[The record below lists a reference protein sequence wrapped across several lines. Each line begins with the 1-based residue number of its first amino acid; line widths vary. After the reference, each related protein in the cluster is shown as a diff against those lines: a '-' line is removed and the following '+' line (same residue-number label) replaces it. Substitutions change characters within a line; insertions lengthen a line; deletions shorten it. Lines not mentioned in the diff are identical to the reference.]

1 MLSDS
6 SHVDDQQAVTT
17 TVCFG
22 WHRSLYKKVNII
34 TTTSPNEAKRSFAD
48 HYAKPTPH
56 SYLLEMS
63 RLGYQIAERA
73 RPYCVA
79 AAELLADKNPGWP
92 IRMLDVGCS
101 YGIGSAF
108 VKYGCTFEELVSFF
122 SSRAPE
128 DYVACIAAMR
138 MWLNVVPPKIE
149 MGVVGLD
156 IAGSAVQFA
165 VDSGLLDC
173 GIVRNLE
180 TEDLSQ
186 DEIAWIS
193 GCNLLICTGA
203 IGYIGERTFDRI
215 LPHLGTSR
223 TDTSG
228 PAAIMTVLR
237 MFDINEAEAAFNR
250 VGMEVRKVPGIRLP
264 QRGFADEEEMQ
275 GVLSVLADKGIDP
288 EGWESHG
295 AYYADLYVAASPRL
309 VDRLVDVMVN
319 TDDGASLFS
328 SHVAV
333 AAAKSPDDLT
343 LPVG

>member
-1 MLSDS
+1 
-6 SHVDDQQAVTT
+6 
-17 TVCFG
+17 
-22 WHRSLYKKVNII
+22 
-34 TTTSPNEAKRSFAD
+34 
-48 HYAKPTPH
+48 
-56 SYLLEMS
+56 MS
-63 RLGYQIAERA
+63 RLGYQIAEQA

-79 AAELLADKNPGWP
+79 AAEVLSEENPGWP

-108 VKYGCTFEELVSFF
+108 VKYGCTFEELASFF

-128 DYVACIAAMR
+128 EYAACNAAMR
-138 MWLNVVPPKIE
+138 MWLNVVSPKIE

-156 IAGSAVQFA
+156 VAGSAVQFA

-173 GIVRNLE
+173 GIVRDLE
-180 TEDLSQ
+180 TEELSQ

-203 IGYIGERTFDRI
+203 IGYIGKNTFDRI

-223 TDTSG
+223 TDTTG

-237 MFDINEAEAAFNR
+237 MFDIDDAESAFNQA
-250 VGMEVRKVPGIRLP
+250 GMEVRKVPGVRLP
-264 QRGFADEEEMQ
+264 QRGFADDAEMQ
-275 GVLSVLADKGIDP
+275 GVLSVLADKGIDTD
-288 EGWESHG
+288 GWESHG
-295 AYYADLYVAASPRL
+295 VYYADLYVAASPVLIGRL
-309 VDRLVDVMVN
+309 VDDMMKTVDES
-319 TDDGASLFS
+319 SLFS

-343 LPVG
+343 LPVGGRERHG

>member
-1 MLSDS
+1 MIAS
-6 SHVDDQQAVTT
+6 
-17 TVCFG
+17 
-22 WHRSLYKKVNII
+22 
-34 TTTSPNEAKRSFAD
+34 TSPNEAKRSFANF
-48 HYAKPTPH
+48 YAEPTPH
-56 SYLLEMS
+56 GYLLEMN
-63 RLGYQIAERA
+63 RLGYQIAEQA

-79 AAELLADKNPGWP
+79 AAEVLADENPGWP

-108 VKYGCTFEELVSFF
+108 VKYGCTFEELASFF

-128 DYVACIAAMR
+128 DYAASTAAMR

-156 IAGSAVQFA
+156 VAGSAVKFA

-173 GIVRNLE
+173 GIVKNLE
-180 TEDLSQ
+180 TEELSQ

-203 IGYIGERTFDRI
+203 IGYIGEHTYDRI
-215 LPHLGTSR
+215 LPHLGSSR

-228 PAAIMTVLR
+228 PAAVMTVLR
-237 MFDINEAEAAFNR
+237 MFDIDEVEPAFNR
-250 VGMEVRKVPGIRLP
+250 VGMEVRKVPGVRLP
-264 QRGFADEEEMQ
+264 QRGFADDEEMQ
-275 GVLSVLADKGIDP
+275 GVLKVLADKGIDP

-295 AYYADLYVAASPRL
+295 VYYADLYVAALPELVGRL
-309 VDRLVDVMVN
+309 VEDMMK
-319 TDDGASLFS
+319 TDDEGSLFA

-333 AAAKSPDDLT
+333 ASAKSPDELT
-343 LPVG
+343 LPVE